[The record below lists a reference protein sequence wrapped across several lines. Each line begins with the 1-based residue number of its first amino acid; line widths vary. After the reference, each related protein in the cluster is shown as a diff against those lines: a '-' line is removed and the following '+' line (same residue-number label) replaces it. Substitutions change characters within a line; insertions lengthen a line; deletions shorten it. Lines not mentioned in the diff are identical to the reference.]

1 MKTTSLAST
10 VSRIRFAIVVLPE
23 PVPPEMPIIKL
34 IPVFIAYSSG
44 SSPPE
49 ASVPSDIESSRR
61 VAVAPY
67 RGVALPPYMR

>member
-34 IPVFIAYSSG
+34 IPLFIAYFIQ
-44 SSPPE
+44 SSPIN
-49 ASVPSDIESSRR
+49 ARR
-61 VAVAPY
+61 VLMQFRAKLQNPA
-67 RGVALPPYMR
+67 R